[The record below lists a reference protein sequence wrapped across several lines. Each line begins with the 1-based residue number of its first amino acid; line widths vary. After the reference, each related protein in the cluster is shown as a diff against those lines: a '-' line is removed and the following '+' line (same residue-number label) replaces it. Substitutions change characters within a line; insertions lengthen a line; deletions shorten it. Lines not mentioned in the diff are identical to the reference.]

1 MSKLVELPDQSKI
14 ESLTDIRL
22 DIIKEKKSKLS
33 HLKTTN
39 LKPDKLII
47 IKNVILYIEIVTL
60 TVFQS

>member
-22 DIIKEKKSKLS
+22 DITKEKKSKLS

-39 LKPDKLII
+39 KKPDKLII
-47 IKNVILYIEIVTL
+47 IKNVISYTEIVTL

>member
-22 DIIKEKKSKLS
+22 DITKEKKSKLS

-47 IKNVILYIEIVTL
+47 IKNVILYTEIVTL

>member
-22 DIIKEKKSKLS
+22 DITKEKKSKLS

>member
-22 DIIKEKKSKLS
+22 DITKEKKSKLS

-39 LKPDKLII
+39 KKPDKLII
-47 IKNVILYIEIVTL
+47 IKNVISYIEIVTL

>member
-22 DIIKEKKSKLS
+22 DITKEKKSKLS

-39 LKPDKLII
+39 KKPDKLII
-47 IKNVILYIEIVTL
+47 IKNVILYIEVVTL